1 MRTLSSALAIVV
13 AAFIAARAQA
23 ATPASKSVLPW
34 VEDDFSGALAQA
46 RAKKVPIFVELW
58 APWCHTCRSMREFV
72 FTDRALAKYANR
84 LVWLSIDTEK
94 GQNAPFVKRYPIQAW
109 PSFYVIDP
117 GNEKVILRWVGGATV
132 AQLEKIFADGLQA
145 VGGGAGSGTVLAKA
159 DALYSDG
166 SYKEAAAAYREALP
180 LLPAG
185 SPQYAR
191 AAESLLYCYQTL
203 RDDSACVLLARQ
215 ELSHLRKTSSA
226 ANVAGTG
233 LDCALR
239 LPPNAPDRAET
250 VAAFESEARA
260 VLADKSLKLAADDRS
275 ALYGSVY
282 EARDE
287 AKDAAGAHEIA
298 LAWVAYLDG
307 EAARVTSP
315 AQRTALDP
323 NRLNAFDAA
332 GQIEKAIPML
342 EQSQKDFPD
351 DYNPPARLALVYLKL
366 KQYPAALTAS
376 DRALPRVYG
385 PRKLR
390 VLAVRADIYKGM
402 GDAAAGRK
410 TVEEALA
417 YAEALPPGQRSEPA
431 IASLKKQ
438 LDGEAVGG
446 GQESARVIPRA
457 SRRGIPYS
465 TRDRLNRVRVPSL
478 RSG

>member
-1 MRTLSSALAIVV
+1 MRTRRLLAIVI
-13 AAFIAARAQA
+13 AAFTASAPA

-34 VEDDFSGALAQA
+34 VEDDFSGALAEA
-46 RAKKVPIFVELW
+46 RAKKVPIFVDLW

-72 FTDRALAKYANR
+72 FTDPALAKYAGR
-84 LVWLSIDTEK
+84 LVWLSIDTENGK
-94 GQNAPFVKRYPIQAW
+94 NAPFVKRYPIQAW

-117 GNEKVILRWVGGATV
+117 GSEKVVLRWVGGATV
-132 AQLEKIFADGLQA
+132 GQLEKIFADGLAA
-145 VGGGAGSGTVLAKA
+145 VGGGGVRSGAALAKA

-166 SYKEAAAAYREALP
+166 NYEDAAAAYREALP

-191 AAESLLYCYQTL
+191 AAESLLYCFQTL

-215 ELSHLRKTSSA
+215 ELSHLRKTPSA
-226 ANVAGTG
+226 ANLAGTG

-250 VAAFESEARA
+250 MAAFESQARS

-275 ALYGSVY
+275 ALYGSLY
-282 EARDE
+282 EARED

-298 LAWVAYLDG
+298 VAWVASLDG

-342 EQSQKDFPD
+342 DRSQKDFPD

-366 KQYPAALTAS
+366 KQYPAALAAS
-376 DRALPRVYG
+376 DRALLLVYG

-390 VLAVRADIYKGM
+390 VLAVRADIYKEM
-402 GDAAAGRK
+402 GDAAALRK
-410 TVEEALA
+410 TVEDALA
-417 YAEALPPGQRSEPA
+417 FAEALPQGQRSETTV
-431 IASLKKQ
+431 ASLKKQ
-438 LDGEAVGG
+438 LEGTT
-446 GQESARVIPRA
+446 Q
-457 SRRGIPYS
+457 
-465 TRDRLNRVRVPSL
+465 
-478 RSG
+478 